1 MADKTFVNGMIV
13 KRRDNAP
20 EYVLCNLS
28 VKVDEFIAFA
38 HEHQRDGWLNVDCMV
53 GKSGKPYAALDT
65 WQPTQG
71 QAAKQ
76 GIAQARQAA
85 APEPSTD
92 QFPDDDIPF

>member
-1 MADKTFVNGMIV
+1 MTDKVFIDGMIV
-13 KRRDNAP
+13 KRREQAP

-38 HEHQRDGWLNVDCMV
+38 QQHQKAGWLNIDCMV

-71 QAAKQ
+71 EVARGGIVEANRALREAAT
-76 GIAQARQAA
+76 
-85 APEPSTD
+85 TD
-92 QFPDDDIPF
+92 PFADDIPF

>member
-1 MADKTFVNGMIV
+1 MTDKTFVNGMIV

-38 HEHQRDGWLNVDCMV
+38 QEHQRDGWLNVNCMV
-53 GKSGKPYAALDT
+53 AKSGKHYAELDT

-76 GIAQARQAA
+76 GIAQARKAA
-85 APEPSTD
+85 EPEPSTD
-92 QFPDDDIPF
+92 PFFDEDLPF